1 MRPYHLH
8 HLMLAIGSASTPPGG
23 SVGGVLPLDLVIIRV
38 FCYNIMVDV
47 KMLFRLLFGQ

>member
-1 MRPYHLH
+1 
-8 HLMLAIGSASTPPGG
+8 MLAIGSASTPPGG
-23 SVGGVLPLDLVIIRV
+23 SVGGGVLPLDLVIIRV

>member
-1 MRPYHLH
+1 
-8 HLMLAIGSASTPPGG
+8 MLAIGSASTPPGG
-23 SVGGVLPLDLVIIRV
+23 SVGGGGVLPLDLVIIRV